1 MTRNAAAGRTRS
13 ARLAASLAG
22 ALLTACL
29 SNHPTSPPAPDS
41 ARAAAFLD
49 TLEERTFHYFW
60 DQESRQQLEFG
71 KHDLAIKLA
80 LHALPRRLD
89 RPDRPWVQA
98 AESALYAA
106 VAQQSFR
113 LMLGG

>member
-41 ARAAAFLD
+41 ARALAFLD
-49 TLEERTFHYFW
+49 TLEQRTFHYFW
-60 DQESRQQLEFG
+60 DLTNPQNGLT
-71 KHDLAIKLA
+71 
-80 LHALPRRLD
+80 
-89 RPDRPWVQA
+89 PDRWPTPSFSSIAAVGFALTAYPIGVERRSVTSPQA
-98 AESALYAA
+98 AQRTLSTL
-106 VAQQSFR
+106 R
-113 LMLGG
+113 IL

>member
-13 ARLAASLAG
+13 ARLAASLGG

-29 SNHPTSPPAPDS
+29 SHHPTSPPAPDS

-60 DQESRQQLEFG
+60 DLTNPQNGLT
-71 KHDLAIKLA
+71 
-80 LHALPRRLD
+80 
-89 RPDRPWVQA
+89 PDRAPSPSFSSIAAVGFTLTAYPIGVERRYITRAQA
-98 AESALYAA
+98 AQRTL
-106 VAQQSFR
+106 
-113 LMLGG
+113 